1 MAQDA
6 PRDLAALT
14 RRLLADAGDT
24 AERLSPAAGDATGKR
39 PDFLRRSAGWQKV
52 REVLLRAVQRREPVL
67 VYGDYDVDGATAAFL
82 LHRWLRAQGVPGN
95 VFLPSRFRHGYGL
108 DASVVTQA
116 KEQAYRVLISVD
128 CGTSNV
134 EEIAQAR
141 AGGMEAAIIDHH
153 TVREEVPDAPMLN
166 PHLEESLPPLCTAA
180 LVYYALRELQDS
192 ATPAWFGDETELA
205 GTAVIA
211 DVVPLVLE
219 NWWLAHQALSLLP
232 ETVNTGMAEL
242 VKASG
247 LHGLTR
253 LTGQQIAFQL
263 VPRLNAAGR
272 MQSARVMLDLF
283 SAAELQTARLL
294 ARQLDQLNSS
304 RKAEAD
310 GVFRS
315 AMLQAMRQAERQAI
329 VVYDPHWHVG
339 VLGIVAARVAEQMGK
354 PAAVLADDPAGTGLL
369 AGSVRSAGHVN
380 AVESLG
386 EAGEAL
392 FSFGGHAQAAGVR
405 LTREN
410 LARFADEW
418 AKAVGSARAPEAA
431 AELPSSVRLGELTAG
446 FEDDVWRLAP
456 FGAGFPVPCG
466 VIEGCHVSRTKL
478 IGRDRTHLALWVTDG
493 EREVRLTGFNMSH
506 LHSRLRIGQ
515 QVRPV
520 VEIDTDN
527 WNNHCGIVLRVVAI
541 A

>member
-6 PRDLAALT
+6 SRDLAALT
-14 RRLLADAGDT
+14 RRLLGDASG
-24 AERLSPAAGDATGKR
+24 AGERLLLAAGDVSRWQPG
-39 PDFLRRSAGWQKV
+39 FMRSSPGWQAV
-52 REVLLRAVQRREPVL
+52 RQLLLRVVERREPVL

-108 DASVVTQA
+108 DASVVAQA
-116 KEQAYRVLISVD
+116 QEQAYRVLIAVD
-128 CGTSNV
+128 CGTSNL
-134 EEIAQAR
+134 EETALAR
-141 AGGMEAAIIDHH
+141 SGGMEVAIIDHH
-153 TVREEVPDAPMLN
+153 TVHEEVPDAPMLN

-180 LVYYALRELQDS
+180 LVYYALRELQN
-192 ATPAWFGDETELA
+192 AAPPAWFGDETELA

-232 ETVNTGMAEL
+232 ETVNIGMAEL

-253 LTGQQIAFQL
+253 LTGQQIAFQI

-272 MQSARVMLDLF
+272 MQSARVVLDLF

-304 RKAEAD
+304 RKVEAD

-315 AMLQAMRQAERQAI
+315 ALLQAMRQAERQAI

-339 VLGIVAARVAEQMGK
+339 VLGIVAARVAKHMEK

-369 AGSVRSAGHVN
+369 TGSVRSAGNVS

-386 EAGEAL
+386 VAGEAL

-405 LTREN
+405 LTRDN

-418 AKAVGSARAPEAA
+418 AKAVGSARAPDAE
-431 AELPSSVRLGELTAG
+431 AELPPGVQLGELTAG
-446 FEDDVWRLAP
+446 FEDEVWGLAP
-456 FGAGFPVPCG
+456 FGAGFPAPCG

-493 EREVRLTGFNMSH
+493 EREVRLTAFNMSH